1 MPMSSRD
8 GNADTIVRL
17 YHRRRG
23 WAWVGFGSLIGLIV
37 YLAVGAALFDNLTGA
52 AETASII
59 PLSILLVLAV
69 AGLLAAM
76 PIRCGCGVS
85 ARRRVTPL
93 GAASRTTRCTLT
105 RTGSRRG
112 ISAAGYGPFSCSS

>member
-1 MPMSSRD
+1 MPMSSPD
-8 GNADTIVRL
+8 GNAGTIVRL

-37 YLAVGAALFDNLTGA
+37 YLAVGATLFDNLTGA

-59 PLSILLVLAV
+59 PLFILLVLAV
-69 AGLLAAM
+69 AGLLAA
-76 PIRCGCGVS
+76 IVDSARLRRS
-85 ARRRVTPL
+85 ARRRVAPP

-112 ISAAGYGPFSCSS
+112 ISAAG